1 MFLGASMGVGAR
13 GAGSTIE
20 VAAGGDLQAALDRAR
35 PGDTVLLAPG
45 ATYTGSF
52 VLRAKNPGEPI
63 VVRSATDDSKLP
75 GPAEQIGRDAAG
87 LLATI
92 TPSDGEPALR
102 TAPGAK
108 GWRIVAV
115 AFVGN
120 GRARDLITLG
130 DGSKAQSDTQ
140 NVPSDLVLDRVL
152 VLGDAAAGQKR
163 GIALNSASTTIKN
176 SYIGEIKAAG
186 QESQA
191 IAGWNGPG
199 PYTIE
204 NNTLEAAGVNI
215 LFGGADPAV
224 PDLVPSDILIRHNVI
239 TKNPEWRGTP
249 WTVKNLLEL
258 KNARRVRIEGNRLEN
273 CWSAAQVGY
282 AVLFTVRN
290 SGGHAPWATIEQVTF
305 RDNVV
310 RHSAG
315 GVNILGSDSSHESRT
330 ASNIAIVNNLF
341 DDIDHHRWGG
351 TGVFLQIGNAPANVT
366 VDHNTILQTGNVI
379 TAYGGKRGAPLTI
392 PGFRFTNNVARHNAY
407 GIFGSGAGF
416 GNKAINAYFTEP
428 VVTHNVLAG
437 GPANQYPTGNF
448 FPSLAILMADFAN
461 GDRSD
466 YRLTTRSAF
475 RRAASDGSD
484 VGANFD
490 VLTRAQAGPDRS
502 ADHPGGAL

>member
-1 MFLGASMGVGAR
+1 MVASASVGVGAR
-13 GAGSTIE
+13 GAGSTIN

-52 VLRAKNPGEPI
+52 VLRAKDPGEPI

-152 VLGDAAAGQKR
+152 VLGDATAGQKR

-215 LFGGADPAV
+215 LFGGADPAI

-407 GIFGSGAGF
+407 GIFGSGTGF
-416 GNKAINAYFTEP
+416 GNKAINAYFTEA

-437 GPANQYPTGNF
+437 GPAKQYPTGNF

-461 GDRSD
+461 GDGSD
-466 YRLTTRSAF
+466 YRLTARSAF
-475 RRAASDGSD
+475 HRAASDGSD

-490 VLTRAQAGPDRS
+490 VLTRAQAGPDQS
-502 ADHPGGAL
+502 AGHPGGAL